1 MMRCNHPN
9 CVTLFQVEL
18 LKECRIKDKHH
29 TGLLFV
35 EDFMEVIRGKLY
47 AMTNSDLMDLMT
59 LCQRDSRDFSGEV
72 NYDEFF
78 DRIFA
83 GLSADEGRLE
93 AKMRN
98 REGEKIKSD
107 DVSVRVRARANEDGK
122 DGCRMIIWAC
132 VCLYLC
138 LYAFCVY
145 MLANTCAVAKMRTYI
160 NAHQHTCAH
169 TYTNTHAHTHTHAQ
183 CLCASMVR
191 SLPPL
196 LPSLPPSLPALFA
209 DAVARLT
216 VCVSLCAL
224 VLVDSYHPPP

>member
-18 LKECRIKDKHH
+18 LKECRIKDKNH
-29 TGLLFV
+29 TGLLLV

-83 GLSADEGRLE
+83 GLSADEERLE

-98 REGEKIKSD
+98 REGEKIRSD
-107 DVSVRVRARANEDGK
+107 DVSVGVRARANEDGK
-122 DGCRMIIWAC
+122 DGCRMIICAC
-132 VCLYLC
+132 VCLCLC
-138 LYAFCVY
+138 LYAFSVY
-145 MLANTCAVAKMRTYI
+145 VPANSCAVAKMRTYI
-160 NAHQHTCAH
+160 NMHQHTCAH
-169 TYTNTHAHTHTHAQ
+169 THTNTHSHTHTHTCTMHNAQ
-183 CLCASMVR
+183 CL
-191 SLPPL
+191 
-196 LPSLPPSLPALFA
+196 
-209 DAVARLT
+209 
-216 VCVSLCAL
+216 
-224 VLVDSYHPPP
+224 